1 MHEGDVAAV
10 DLRDEPA
17 LAFGCGEVEQ
27 HDGSPWSVPVVLVV
41 DANRVEAHFDK
52 LGCKASTT
60 AAHFNGHE
68 LAATARSHLS
78 RAAGKIVAGQAAD
91 TAVVIVISVMRL
103 PLQ

>member
-1 MHEGDVAAV
+1 M
-10 DLRDEPA
+10 
-17 LAFGCGEVEQ
+17 
-27 HDGSPWSVPVVLVV
+27 PVVLVV

-52 LGCKASTT
+52 LGCKASAT

-78 RAAGKIVAGQAAD
+78 RAAVS
-91 TAVVIVISVMRL
+91 VMSVMRL